1 MPTLQATRHHHW
13 SYLNRGLRCAEGRG
27 RHHQHITARAI
38 NNRDFSPVLET
49 CPARIGNWN
58 WNMFL
63 NKTYQVRRP
72 VLVLVLVFVTWT
84 CARDVI
90 AEEIFVTSILQPQ
103 SWIQINWTWLCVL
116 HIRSLLDSR
125 WIDTYFILG
134 DKKIA
139 VDLNSIR
146 CSLEISEAKPGQ
158 PA

>member
-13 SYLNRGLRCAEGRG
+13 SYLNRGLRCAGGRG
-27 RHHQHITARAI
+27 ETPPPPHWLGI
-38 NNRDFSPVLET
+38 NNTDFAPVLEI
-49 CPARIGNWN
+49 CPTRIWNWN

-63 NKTYQVRRP
+63 HKRYQVRRP

-146 CSLEISEAKPGQ
+146 CSLKISEAKPGQ

>member
-13 SYLNRGLRCAEGRG
+13 SYLTRGLHHTTTTPQ
-27 RHHQHITARAI
+27 HHQVSITL
-38 NNRDFSPVLET
+38 FSPQSWIYVQDL
-49 CPARIGNWN
+49 ALKLKHV
-58 WNMFL
+58 FF
-63 NKTYQVRRP
+63 NKRYQVCRP

-146 CSLEISEAKPGQ
+146 CSLEISKAEPGQ

>member
-1 MPTLQATRHHHW
+1 MSRTWL
-13 SYLNRGLRCAEGRG
+13 
-27 RHHQHITARAI
+27 
-38 NNRDFSPVLET
+38 
-49 CPARIGNWN
+49 WN
-58 WNMFL
+58 WNMFFF
-63 NKTYQVRRP
+63 NKRYQVCRP

-158 PA
+158 PARHKDYKYKETSIRIIIDKDFWLKRWDLPNHFSGHICPIS